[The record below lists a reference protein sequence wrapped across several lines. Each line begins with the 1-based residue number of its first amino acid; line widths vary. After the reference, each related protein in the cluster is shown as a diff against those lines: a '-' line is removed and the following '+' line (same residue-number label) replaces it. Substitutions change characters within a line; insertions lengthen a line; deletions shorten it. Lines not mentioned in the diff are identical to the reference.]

1 MRTTF
6 KEGQKKFLLTDE
18 HAAFEKD
25 RDGKEPAYFSLL
37 YDDRLS
43 ELMR

>member
-18 HAAFEKD
+18 HAFEKD
-25 RDGKEPAYFSLL
+25 RGGKEPAYFSFL
-37 YDDRLS
+37 YDDRLP